1 MLRKYERMFFGLE
14 KQEGEIE
21 KNPDKRPDASQS

>member
-1 MLRKYERMFFGLE
+1 MFFGLE

>member
-1 MLRKYERMFFGLE
+1 MFFGLE
-14 KQEGEIE
+14 KQEGEIQ